1 MKRENQKCNFA
12 KEFKKGYYDNYNQGK
27 PIKRPKLYTALLIVD
42 LVFLLVGAFLY
53 ILYTLELALSETW
66 LWWGI
71 GICLAS
77 CGIGYLLDSRFF
89 FKSYKSK
96 LYEKRVKAIDA
107 TFGEKWN
114 PKDLYCRERCIE
126 LFKRDYCKSFG
137 YRFSK
142 IVNKTVATLFIILF
156 SIISYICSNRPELIE
171 SRWSKYVGIVVIVV
185 EILGTYI
192 PKVEEKLSGD
202 YLYDRVCKDYK
213 YYLVEQ
219 CVYGRTQGSSCDK
232 EQEST
237 LDVYKKITNR
247 IKEALQFLSFAFYPR
262 TTLIACAV
270 ISVIVIVIL
279 GIAMAFT
286 PQDSGSYNMVYA
298 LTTGAIAS
306 FFVTFIV
313 EMSNNYR
320 HNKLA
325 WYELQDYYSAVMKY
339 ESYKQIM
346 MQQTPHQRAEKK
358 AYDKFVAA
366 GGVEDKKA
374 PKDIIQITWERLPDL
389 ISILRRTYN
398 DRKEFLSDAEIE
410 ELQIIFSY
418 YEQIQFAIRERVMM
432 SSMLYDALN
441 HPDEEYLK
449 SIYPADIIKNMP
461 DWIRHHLSSEESQ
474 KACDRYADA
483 ILADSFLLSEFM
495 KNYDISQNGLDRY
508 QDEIDRMEEAEAD
521 EPEDIDY
528 DEVDFSEPDDEETFR
543 VQNEEFD
550 RQMELEQRPFVS
562 WQLSQCCLDIAESL
576 DVLEKSIRKKPYYG
590 MMMKHYHDCA
600 REPLDD
606 TISMLSYERE
616 KRRLDKKLE
625 RQRTADNAK

>member
-483 ILADSFLLSEFM
+483 ILADSFLLSKFM
-495 KNYDISQNGLDRY
+495 GNYDISQNGLNSYR
-508 QDEIDRMEEAEAD
+508 DEIDRMDETEAD

-543 VQNEEFD
+543 AQNEEFD

-590 MMMKHYHDCA
+590 MMMKHYNNCA
-600 REPLDD
+600 RAPLDD
-606 TISMLSYERE
+606 TTSILSYERE

>member
-42 LVFLLVGAFLY
+42 LVFFLVGAFLY
-53 ILYTLELALSETW
+53 IFYTLELALSETW

-126 LFKRDYCKSFG
+126 LFKRDYCNSFG

-171 SRWSKYVGIVVIVV
+171 SRCSKYVGIVVIVV

-358 AYDKFVAA
+358 AYDEFVAA

-374 PKDIIQITWERLPDL
+374 PK
-389 ISILRRTYN
+389 
-398 DRKEFLSDAEIE
+398 
-410 ELQIIFSY
+410 
-418 YEQIQFAIRERVMM
+418 
-432 SSMLYDALN
+432 
-441 HPDEEYLK
+441 
-449 SIYPADIIKNMP
+449 
-461 DWIRHHLSSEESQ
+461 
-474 KACDRYADA
+474 
-483 ILADSFLLSEFM
+483 
-495 KNYDISQNGLDRY
+495 
-508 QDEIDRMEEAEAD
+508 
-521 EPEDIDY
+521 DIDY

-543 VQNEEFD
+543 AQNEEFD

-590 MMMKHYHDCA
+590 MMMKHYHNCA
-600 REPLDD
+600 KAPLDD
-606 TISMLSYERE
+606 TISILSYESE

-625 RQRTADNAK
+625 RQRTEDSEK